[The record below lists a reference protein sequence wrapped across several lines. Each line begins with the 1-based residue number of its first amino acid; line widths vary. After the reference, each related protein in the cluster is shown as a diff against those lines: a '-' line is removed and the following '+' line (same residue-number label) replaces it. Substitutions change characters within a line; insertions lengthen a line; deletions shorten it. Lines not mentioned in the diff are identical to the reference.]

1 MKKGF
6 SNFVLELLLGAGIIY
21 LMNYLFAGVYV
32 KDYGVAFVVAIIL
45 TILNKFV
52 KPILKFLTL
61 PLNILTFGLFGLIL
75 NGIILNICINI
86 MAPDFV
92 IASFGLTVVVS
103 IFISLLYSVFGID
116 K

>member
-21 LMNYLFAGVYV
+21 FMNYLFVGVYV
-32 KDYGVAFVVAIIL
+32 KDYGVAFVVAIAL

-61 PLNILTFGLFGLIL
+61 PLNILTFGLFGLVL
-75 NGIILNICINI
+75 NGFILNICIQL
-86 MAPDFV
+86 MAPDFM
-92 IASFGLTVVVS
+92 IASFGLTIIVS
-103 IFISLLYSVFGID
+103 IFISLLYSIFGID